1 MMESKNINYQSTT
14 KAAAMFLI
22 MAAII
27 LLLQYFRTFLQPF
40 VVALILWFIIH
51 EVRFLLGKIKIKGR
65 TLPKPLLTIISTL
78 VVFYLFNIITQLIIF
93 NFQSL
98 AANAGKYNQVM
109 LQLASDIEQLLGVNN
124 LDEAIGNNQQ
134 AIVSA
139 ASLAAKGLATLI
151 GNFFLVIIYVIFL
164 LLEEGDLGHKLRK
177 IYARSSSRQKIR
189 NSVNRIMKLFSDYLG
204 IKIITSFLTGF
215 FSFFILLY
223 LDIDLPMLWAFL
235 IFILNFIPS
244 IGSIVATSFPV
255 LFALLQ
261 YYGDWSKPVYVLV
274 GILAIQVA
282 IGNFLEPK
290 LLGNKLNLSPLVV
303 LLGLAFWGYVWG
315 FVGML
320 LSVPIDAMLMIIF
333 SQFESTRNAAILFSK
348 DGNIEYLF
356 EDTVEKKKE
365 V

>member
-1 MMESKNINYQSTT
+1 MENKGVNYPSTA
-14 KAAAMFLI
+14 KAAATFLI
-22 MAAII
+22 MAAVI
-27 LLLQYFRTFLQPF
+27 LLLQYFRAFLQPF

-51 EVRFLLGKIKIKGR
+51 EVRFWLGKIKIKGKA
-65 TLPKPLLTIISTL
+65 LPKSLLTVISTL
-78 VVFYLFNIITQLIIF
+78 VVFYLFNIITQLIIY

-98 AANAGKYNQVM
+98 AANANTYNEILLEM
-109 LQLASDIEQLLGVNN
+109 ADDIEELFGIDNV
-124 LDEAIGNNQQ
+124 DKVIGSNQQ

-139 ASLAAKGLATLI
+139 ASSAAKGLATLI
-151 GNFFLVIIYVIFL
+151 GNFFLVIIYVLFL

-244 IGSIVATSFPV
+244 IGSIVATAFPV

-261 YYGDWSKPVYVLV
+261 YYGDWSKPVYVLL
-274 GILAIQVA
+274 GIMAVQVV

-303 LLGLAFWGYVWG
+303 LLGLAFWGAVWG

-356 EDTVEKKKE
+356 EDTVYK
-365 V
+365 